1 MVLLELGKKISGAL
15 EKFSKNTVI
24 DDGALKTCL
33 NEIGLALL
41 QADVNIRY
49 VKKLKDNISNQFKM
63 NKESGANL
71 EKVVHRAVQSELTQM
86 LEVDRKPFDPVR
98 GKSNIVM
105 FVGLQGSGKTTTCA
119 KYAYYWTRKNFRV
132 ALVCAD
138 TFRAGAF
145 DQLKQNA
152 TKIRV
157 PFYGSYT
164 ETDPVQIAKEG
175 VDMFKKEGFDIII
188 VDTSGR
194 HKQEGELFDEMKQIE
209 KAVKPKEII
218 FVMDGSIGQ
227 ACYDQALAFRQTVDV
242 GSVIVTKLDGHAKGG
257 GALSAVSATNSPIIF
272 IGTGEHFTD
281 LEEFNAQSFISRL
294 LGLGDLG
301 KMFEL
306 VKGAMDEEEQM
317 KMMERIQ
324 DGKFSLR
331 DLKAQYQSVLKLG
344 PLNQFASMIP
354 GLGQQ
359 LMGKGNEKD
368 NIEKIKKQICLL
380 DSMTKDELDCT
391 KNLDDSRKRRI
402 ARGAGV
408 HPMILNAMLDNY
420 KQIKVLIEK
429 FGKMK
434 LGDNVKDMMRNPNQ
448 LKSKLAGAMNP
459 AMLQQMGGMDNI
471 MDMVKKMGAMEKNGE
486 LGDLSKLMG
495 QMGKKGKKGRR

>member
-1 MVLLELGKKISGAL
+1 MVLLELGQKITGAL
-15 EKFSKNTVI
+15 SKLGKSTVI
-24 DDGALKTCL
+24 DDDTFKSCL

-41 QADVNIRY
+41 QADVNIKY
-49 VKKLKDNISNQFKM
+49 VKTLKDNIQMQFKM
-63 NKESGANL
+63 SQESGANL
-71 EKVVHRAVQSELTQM
+71 EKIVHKAVQEELTRM
-86 LEVDRKPFDPVR
+86 LEVDRKPFTPVK
-98 GKSNIVM
+98 GKPNIVM

-119 KYAYYWTRKNFRV
+119 KYAYHWVRKNYRV

-164 ETDPVQIAKEG
+164 ETDPVKIAKDG
-175 VDMFKKEGFDIII
+175 VDMFKKEGFEMII

-194 HKQEGELFDEMKQIE
+194 HKQEGELFEEMKQIE
-209 KAVKPKEII
+209 DAVKPKEII

-227 ACYDQALAFRQTVDV
+227 ACYDQALAFKKAVKV

-257 GALSAVSATNSPIIF
+257 GALSAVAATESPIIF
-272 IGTGEHFTD
+272 IGSGEHFTD

-301 KMFEL
+301 KMVEL
-306 VKGAMDEEEQM
+306 VKGAMDEEDQM

-324 DGKFSLR
+324 EGKFSLK

-359 LMGKGNEKD
+359 LMGQGDEKE

-380 DSMTKDELDCT
+380 DSMTEEELNCT
-391 KNLDDSRKRRI
+391 KTLEESRKRRI
-402 ARGAGV
+402 AQGSGV
-408 HPMILNAMLDNY
+408 SMRLLNAMLDNY
-420 KQIKVLIEK
+420 KQIKTLVDK

-434 LGDNVKDMMRNPNQ
+434 LDGNMKDLTRNPNQ

-459 AMLQQMGGMDNI
+459 QMLQQLGGMDNI
-471 MDMVKKMGAMEKNGE
+471 MGMVKQLGGMEKAGQ
-486 LGDLSKLMG
+486 LGDLNKLMQG
-495 QMGKKGKKGRR
+495 MGKKGKKK

>member
-1 MVLLELGKKISGAL
+1 MVLLELGQKITGAL
-15 EKFSKNTVI
+15 SKLGKSTVI
-24 DDGALKTCL
+24 DDSAFKSCL

-41 QADVNIRY
+41 QADVNIKY
-49 VKKLKDNISNQFKM
+49 VKSLKDNIQMQFKM
-63 NKESGANL
+63 NQESGANL
-71 EKVVHRAVQSELTQM
+71 EKVVHKAVQEELTKM
-86 LEVDRKPFDPVR
+86 LEVDRKPFEPVK
-98 GKSNIVM
+98 GKPNIVM

-119 KYAYYWTRKNFRV
+119 KYAYYWIRKNYRV

-164 ETDPVQIAKEG
+164 ETDPAKIAKEG
-175 VDMFKKEGFDIII
+175 VDMFKKEGFEIII

-209 KAVKPKEII
+209 ELVKPKETI

-227 ACYDQALAFRQTVDV
+227 ACFDQAYAFKKAVKV

-257 GALSAVSATNSPIIF
+257 GALSAVAATESPIIF
-272 IGTGEHFTD
+272 IGSGEHFTD
-281 LEEFNAQSFISRL
+281 LEEFSAQSFISRL

-301 KMFEL
+301 KMVEL
-306 VKGAMDEEEQM
+306 VKGAMDEEEQL

-324 DGKFSLR
+324 QGKFSLK

-359 LMGKGNEKD
+359 LMGQGNDKE
-368 NIEKIKKQICLL
+368 NVEKIKKQICLL
-380 DSMTKDELDCT
+380 DSMTEEELIGN
-391 KNLDDSRKRRI
+391 KQLDDSRKRRI
-402 ARGAGV
+402 SQGSGADPRLLV
-408 HPMILNAMLDNY
+408 AMLDNY
-420 KQIKVLIEK
+420 KQIKTLVDK

-434 LGDNVKDMMRNPNQ
+434 IDTSNRDLVRNPNRLKQELASAINPQMLHQ
-448 LKSKLAGAMNP
+448 L
-459 AMLQQMGGMDNI
+459 GGMENI
-471 MDMVKKMGAMEKNGE
+471 MEMVKKLGGMEKAGQ
-486 LGDLSKLMG
+486 LGDLSSLMG
-495 QMGKKGKKGRR
+495 GLNKKGKKK

>member
-1 MVLLELGKKISGAL
+1 MVLLELGQKITGAL
-15 EKFSKNTVI
+15 SKLGKSTVI
-24 DDGALKTCL
+24 DDAVFKSCL

-49 VKKLKDNISNQFKM
+49 VKSLKDNIQAQFKM
-63 NKESGANL
+63 SQESGANL
-71 EKVVHRAVQSELTQM
+71 ERVVHKAVQEELTRM
-86 LEVDRKPFDPVR
+86 LEVERKRFEPVK
-98 GKSNIVM
+98 GKPNIVM

-119 KYAYYWTRKNFRV
+119 KYAYYWVRKNYRV

-164 ETDPVQIAKEG
+164 ETDPVKIAKEG
-175 VDMFKKEGFDIII
+175 VDMFRKEGFEIII

-209 KAVKPKEII
+209 QLVKPKETI

-227 ACYDQALAFRQTVDV
+227 ACYDQALAFKKAVRV

-257 GALSAVSATNSPIIF
+257 GALSAVAATESPIIF
-272 IGTGEHFTD
+272 IGSGEHFTD
-281 LEEFNAQSFISRL
+281 LEEFSAQSFISRL

-301 KMFEL
+301 KMVEL
-306 VKGAMDEEEQM
+306 VKGAMDEDDQM

-324 DGKFSLR
+324 QGKFSLK

-359 LMGKGNEKD
+359 LMGQGNDKE
-368 NIEKIKKQICLL
+368 NVERVKKQLCLL
-380 DSMTKDELDCT
+380 DSFTEEELTSTKQLDE
-391 KNLDDSRKRRI
+391 SRKRRI
-402 ARGAGV
+402 AAGSGV
-408 HPMILNAMLDNY
+408 DPRLLNAMLDNY
-420 KQIKVLIEK
+420 KQIKSLVDS
-429 FGKMK
+429 FGNKKMDSNMK
-434 LGDNVKDMMRNPNQ
+434 NMARNPEALKQQ
-448 LKSKLAGAMNP
+448 LLGAMNP
-459 AMLQQMGGMDNI
+459 QMLAQLGGADNL
-471 MDMVKKMGAMEKNGE
+471 MQMVKQLGSMEKAGQ
-486 LGDLSKLMG
+486 LGDLSKLMAG
-495 QMGKKGKKGRR
+495 LGKKGKK